1 MEVSIDKEII
11 ISAIAANYNISEIA
25 VDLSKYSNRQI
36 LESLEYYL
44 KYRDGRLLWNRNS
57 ICKME
62 VNDMDFEELI
72 AEALEEMSE
81 RNERVMKNF
90 FYRIGYKGIVG
101 YENDLGK
108 NVFTIWTDK
117 PGILIGKGGQNVWI
131 LKDILKEEFGYD
143 YEIKFKEIKGKML
156 VIV

>member
-1 MEVSIDKEII
+1 
-11 ISAIAANYNISEIA
+11 
-25 VDLSKYSNRQI
+25 
-36 LESLEYYL
+36 
-44 KYRDGRLLWNRNS
+44 
-57 ICKME
+57 
-62 VNDMDFEELI
+62 MDFEEVI

-108 NVFTIWTDK
+108 KVFTIWTDK
-117 PGILIGKGGQNVWI
+117 PGIIIGKGGQNVWI
-131 LKDILKEEFGYD
+131 LKDILKEEFDYD

>member
-1 MEVSIDKEII
+1 
-11 ISAIAANYNISEIA
+11 
-25 VDLSKYSNRQI
+25 
-36 LESLEYYL
+36 
-44 KYRDGRLLWNRNS
+44 
-57 ICKME
+57 
-62 VNDMDFEELI
+62 MDFEKI
-72 AEALEEMSE
+72 VAESLEEMSE

-108 NVFTIWTDK
+108 KVFTVWTDK
-117 PGILIGKGGQNVWI
+117 PGILIGKGGQNACI

-143 YEIKFKEIKGKML
+143 YEIEFKEIKCKML

>member
-1 MEVSIDKEII
+1 
-11 ISAIAANYNISEIA
+11 
-25 VDLSKYSNRQI
+25 
-36 LESLEYYL
+36 
-44 KYRDGRLLWNRNS
+44 
-57 ICKME
+57 
-62 VNDMDFEELI
+62 MDFEEFI
-72 AEALEEMSE
+72 GKALEEMSE
-81 RNERVMKNF
+81 RNEKVMKNF

-101 YENDLGK
+101 YENDLGR
-108 NVFTIWTDK
+108 NVFTIWTDN

>member
-1 MEVSIDKEII
+1 
-11 ISAIAANYNISEIA
+11 
-25 VDLSKYSNRQI
+25 
-36 LESLEYYL
+36 
-44 KYRDGRLLWNRNS
+44 
-57 ICKME
+57 
-62 VNDMDFEELI
+62 MDFEEI
-72 AEALEEMSE
+72 IGKALEEMSE
-81 RNERVMKNF
+81 TNERVMKNF

-101 YENDLGK
+101 YENDLGR

-131 LKDILKEEFGYD
+131 LKDILKEEFDYD